1 MREDNKNEVISK
13 DLMTIPNAISFTRIL
28 LITPFVAFFIK
39 EMYVAAAITVGISG
53 LSDLFDGMI
62 ARKFNQES
70 ELGKVLDPLADKLT
84 LIAVGIC
91 LIFIEPYVLPLM
103 IIMVAKDVF
112 MIIGGTIVIN
122 QGVIPPKASW
132 YGKVS
137 TFVGRFIPGIRQ
149 LISIPAGLSKM
160 HFGWFLFYT
169 FLGAG
174 LWNTVLAVLGY
185 VAHGQADL
193 INKYSHEL
201 SVAILILLGAVV
213 LYYLIR
219 WIIKSVK
226 A

>member
-137 TFVGRFIPGIRQ
+137 TFMFY
-149 LISIPAGLSKM
+149 ISVAMVVLMAILGYKNETL
-160 HFGWFLFYT
+160 T
-169 FLGAG
+169 F
-174 LWNTVLAVLGY
+174 TVLGVTAGMMIFS
-185 VAHGQADL
+185 L
-193 INKYSHEL
+193 INYAMIFFKIQKQL
-201 SVAILILLGAVV
+201 
-213 LYYLIR
+213 
-219 WIIKSVK
+219 KSK
-226 A
+226 ADEKKPVQASITGQK

>member
-137 TFVGRFIPGIRQ
+137 TFMFY
-149 LISIPAGLSKM
+149 ISVAMVVLMAILGYKNETL
-160 HFGWFLFYT
+160 T
-169 FLGAG
+169 F
-174 LWNTVLAVLGY
+174 TVLGVTAGMMIFSLVNY
-185 VAHGQADL
+185 
-193 INKYSHEL
+193 
-201 SVAILILLGAVV
+201 AIIFFKIQKQLKSKAEDK
-213 LYYLIR
+213 
-219 WIIKSVK
+219 KSVQASITGQK
-226 A
+226 